1 MKTNKLFIVLILVLI
16 VFSFYLFSLKEKEN
30 NLISKA
36 CFEQACFYLE
46 VADTPELRSRGL
58 MFQEELAENQAM
70 LFVFP
75 EPGIYKFW
83 MKNTLIPLD
92 IVWLDPEKEVIFI
105 EHNAEPCFEEECPFF
120 GPQIE
125 SKYVLEIK
133 GGLAEKINIEIGDK
147 VNID

>member
-1 MKTNKLFIVLILVLI
+1 MKINKLFIVLFLVLI
-16 VFSFYLFSLKEKEN
+16 VLIFYLFFSFGKKD
-30 NLISKA
+30 NLFSRA

-46 VADTPELRSRGL
+46 VADTPETRSRGL

-75 EPGIYKFW
+75 ETGIYEFW

-92 IVWLDPEKEVIFI
+92 IIWLDSEKKVIFV
-105 EHNAEPCFEEECPFF
+105 EHNAHPCRKEECPLF
-120 GPQIE
+120 GPKLP
-125 SKYVLEIK
+125 SKYVLEIQ

-147 VNID
+147 VKIN